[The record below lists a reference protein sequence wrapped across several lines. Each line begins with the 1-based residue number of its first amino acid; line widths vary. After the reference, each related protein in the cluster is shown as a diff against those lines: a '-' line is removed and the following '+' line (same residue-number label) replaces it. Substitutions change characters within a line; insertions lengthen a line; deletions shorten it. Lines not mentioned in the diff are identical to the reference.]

1 MTKQN
6 NRIIIFGFSGA
17 GKSTLADML
26 GSSLNLRVVHP
37 SSILQQLL
45 LNEKIDRKN
54 TKAGEGFWETSIG
67 KKLLKSR
74 LKQKSPM
81 DLICDEILLKELKNG
96 KVVMDSWNMPWLSK
110 GSAIRICLK
119 ASLKDRVD
127 RVSRR
132 SGITKKAAL
141 SSIASKDND
150 TRKIF
155 QRIYGIDIKKDIEVF
170 DLMLDTSSLTKK
182 SVLKSTLKF
191 INKKKTDK

>member
-1 MTKQN
+1 MAKQN

-54 TKAGEGFWETSIG
+54 TKAGDGFWETSIG
-67 KKLLKSR
+67 KRLLKSR
-74 LKQKSPM
+74 LNQKSPK
-81 DLICDEILLKELKNG
+81 DLICDEILLKELKKG
-96 KVVMDSWNMPWLSK
+96 KVIMDSWNMPWLYK
-110 GSAIRICLK
+110 GKAVRIYLK
-119 ASLKDRVD
+119 ANLKDRVD

-132 SGITKKAAL
+132 SGITKAAAL
-141 SSIASKDND
+141 SSISDKDNE
-150 TRKIF
+150 TRKMF

-170 DLMLDTSSLTKK
+170 DLILNTSSLTRK
-182 SVLKSTLKF
+182 SVLHSTLKF
-191 INKKKTDK
+191 INKKGTDK